1 MTPNKLFEN
10 YFDEFVELFPSCND
24 YLNLDKYNHLKHK
37 MENTLNK
44 THIET
49 QKKLYRK
56 YIRLSN
62 QLLKDKSIKNPKHR
76 LYLEILKYLC
86 SNNLKSF
93 NYNFNMIPIS
103 HQDNEVTSIF
113 EMASGKTYYSFKT
126 KKDYIDFLT
135 KMSSFPDI
143 IDSIIENMR
152 EGITKKYVLS
162 KILAIKLYDQLND
175 AIKNKI
181 FLQKNI
187 KIKLDFD
194 FNAQLECIF
203 IYKTKELIQFLKK
216 EYIPKCINSTNKIG
230 LCHLPNGIEEYKFL
244 VKASLS
250 KNISIETIHQYGL
263 SEVARIQNEKNKI
276 KELMGFKGSL
286 KEFDVYLKKRKDLKF
301 SSKDELLETYKKE
314 VQKINRT
321 IMKKYFTE
329 PIKNKCSIEA
339 VPKYNEPFS
348 SEAYYMPGDI
358 EGKRA
363 GKFYIN
369 LRDYRDNSR
378 IDVEAL
384 TLHEANPGHHYQITH
399 NNEQPHFPLF
409 LKCYNN
415 ETYCEGW
422 ALYCE
427 NLGDYKTHESYY
439 GKLNMEMVRALRLVV
454 DTGIHYYGWGFN
466 KTFKLMRNYLFES
479 DIQIKNQILRYT
491 AIPSQALSYKIGE
504 KIILQLKEKFKGNI
518 KQFHKK
524 ILENGQIPM
533 SFLEKQFN

>member
-203 IYKTKELIQFLKK
+203 IYKIRMF
-216 EYIPKCINSTNKIG
+216 
-230 LCHLPNGIEEYKFL
+230 
-244 VKASLS
+244 
-250 KNISIETIHQYGL
+250 
-263 SEVARIQNEKNKI
+263 
-276 KELMGFKGSL
+276 
-286 KEFDVYLKKRKDLKF
+286 
-301 SSKDELLETYKKE
+301 
-314 VQKINRT
+314 
-321 IMKKYFTE
+321 
-329 PIKNKCSIEA
+329 
-339 VPKYNEPFS
+339 
-348 SEAYYMPGDI
+348 
-358 EGKRA
+358 
-363 GKFYIN
+363 
-369 LRDYRDNSR
+369 
-378 IDVEAL
+378 
-384 TLHEANPGHHYQITH
+384 
-399 NNEQPHFPLF
+399 
-409 LKCYNN
+409 
-415 ETYCEGW
+415 
-422 ALYCE
+422 
-427 NLGDYKTHESYY
+427 
-439 GKLNMEMVRALRLVV
+439 
-454 DTGIHYYGWGFN
+454 
-466 KTFKLMRNYLFES
+466 
-479 DIQIKNQILRYT
+479 
-491 AIPSQALSYKIGE
+491 
-504 KIILQLKEKFKGNI
+504 
-518 KQFHKK
+518 
-524 ILENGQIPM
+524 
-533 SFLEKQFN
+533 